1 MAENLAVYW
10 VAKKVVNW
18 VVSLVALKVARK
30 AERMVEPTVGK
41 TVASMAD
48 LKAIQSVDLKADH
61 WVAWKAVPM
70 VDCLVDL
77 TVVHWAA

>member
-1 MAENLAVYW
+1 M
-10 VAKKVVNW
+10 
-18 VVSLVALKVARK
+18 VALKVARK

-48 LKAIQSVDLKADH
+48 LKAIQWVDLKAGH
-61 WVAWKAVPM
+61 WVAWKAAQM

-77 TVVHWAA
+77 MVVHWVA